1 MSDSEIDYDAPGPSH
16 IIPKKKRIL
25 KSPSKPL
32 TAKDMALQIATSIVA
47 TMNKTQVYRKN
58 EIVKNFLSTSQF
70 KLKEVWRELVPILS
84 QDYNIEV
91 IEDDN
96 KRTGR
101 FYLKSKTVTEPGEI
115 LSDQLAERCGILYTV
130 LCAIFIY
137 NPVELKIKEK
147 ALWNF
152 LENLFENENC
162 LDDEFSRKEIRE
174 LINNVF
180 TAEGNLSLL
189 TLGWLQHRRVV
200 EDNKKNEYLWG
211 VRARKVI
218 NKKEMLTNICE
229 VLRKPVSDSIL
240 RAYIYENDEQ

>member
-16 IIPKKKRIL
+16 IIPKKKRVL
-25 KSPSKPL
+25 QSPSKPL
-32 TAKDMALQIATSIVA
+32 TAKDMALQIATSI
-47 TMNKTQVYRKN
+47 
-58 EIVKNFLSTSQF
+58 F

-91 IEDDN
+91 RIDEN

-101 FYLKSKTVTEPGEI
+101 FYLKSKTVTEPGET

-180 TAEGNLSLL
+180 TAEG
-189 TLGWLQHRRVV
+189 WLQHRRVV

-229 VLRKPVSDSIL
+229 VLRKPVSASIL

>member
-180 TAEGNLSLL
+180 TAEG
-189 TLGWLQHRRVV
+189 
-200 EDNKKNEYLWG
+200 K
-211 VRARKVI
+211 
-218 NKKEMLTNICE
+218 
-229 VLRKPVSDSIL
+229 
-240 RAYIYENDEQ
+240 

>member
-180 TAEGNLSLL
+180 TAEGK
-189 TLGWLQHRRVV
+189 VV

>member
-16 IIPKKKRIL
+16 IIPKKKRVL
-25 KSPSKPL
+25 QSPSKPL
-32 TAKDMALQIATSIVA
+32 TAKDMALQIATSIVT
-47 TMNKTQVYRKN
+47 TMNKTQV
-58 EIVKNFLSTSQF
+58 TSQF

-91 IEDDN
+91 RIGFLFIRRLIDHYSADEN

-101 FYLKSKTVTEPGEI
+101 FYLKSKTVTEPGET

-174 LINNVF
+174 LINNFVSF
-180 TAEGNLSLL
+180 DVRMAATPQG
-189 TLGWLQHRRVV
+189 GRRQQ
-200 EDNKKNEYLWG
+200 
-211 VRARKVI
+211 
-218 NKKEMLTNICE
+218 KERIFVGCACSQ
-229 VLRKPVSDSIL
+229 SDK
-240 RAYIYENDEQ
+240 

>member
-25 KSPSKPL
+25 QSPSKPL

-91 IEDDN
+91 RIGFLFIRRLIDHYSADDN

-101 FYLKSKTVTEPGEI
+101 FYLKSKTVTEPGET

-152 LENLFENENC
+152 IENLFENENC

-180 TAEGNLSLL
+180 TAEGNLSRL

-229 VLRKPVSDSIL
+229 VLRKP
-240 RAYIYENDEQ
+240 

>member
-25 KSPSKPL
+25 QSPSKPL

-70 KLKEVWRELVPILS
+70 KLKEVWRELVPLLS

-101 FYLKSKTVTEPGEI
+101 FYLKSKTVTEPGET

-180 TAEGNLSLL
+180 TAEGK
-189 TLGWLQHRRVV
+189 VV

>member
-16 IIPKKKRIL
+16 IIPKKKRVL
-25 KSPSKPL
+25 QSPSKPL
-32 TAKDMALQIATSIVA
+32 TAKDMALQIATSIVT
-47 TMNKTQVYRKN
+47 TMNKTQV
-58 EIVKNFLSTSQF
+58 TSQF

-91 IEDDN
+91 IEDEN

-101 FYLKSKTVTEPGEI
+101 FYLKSKTVTEPGET

-174 LINNVF
+174 LINNFVSF
-180 TAEGNLSLL
+180 DVRMAATPQG
-189 TLGWLQHRRVV
+189 GRRQQ
-200 EDNKKNEYLWG
+200 
-211 VRARKVI
+211 
-218 NKKEMLTNICE
+218 KERIFVGCACSHID
-229 VLRKPVSDSIL
+229 K
-240 RAYIYENDEQ
+240 